1 VVEAATVELTDEI
14 QSLLAEREQL
24 YRRQAHATRDAE
36 RLHAIPV
43 PDGESGRA
51 GEPESGRAAGLAR
64 PVGPLTAEQTPP
76 AELAAAL
83 AQLEPSLAEMERIE
97 RTIDE
102 HRASVESLRHSATRM
117 LTIAVA
123 AVLLLLLLVVIIVGT
138 R

>member
-1 VVEAATVELTDEI
+1 MAESPTVELPDEI
-14 QSLLAEREQL
+14 RDLLAEREQL
-24 YRRQAHATRDAE
+24 YRRRDRAANDAE
-36 RLHAIPV
+36 RLRAV
-43 PDGESGRA
+43 PAPDEGVRSQESGV
-51 GEPESGRAAGLAR
+51 GEAR
-64 PVGPLTAEQTPP
+64 VPTSLSPLTAEQTPP

-102 HRASVESLRHSATRM
+102 QRTSLESLKHGATRM

-123 AVLLLLLLVVIIVGT
+123 GVLLLLLLLAIVVST